1 MNESIENYE
10 QGKCLLINKP
20 IDWTSFDLVRKIR
33 SILKIKKIG
42 HAGTLDPLATG
53 LMIICTGKATKQID
67 NYIKLSKEYTGI
79 FTIGATTI
87 SFDLE
92 TEPENFKPFQ
102 SITNE
107 QIYLAALTLKN
118 STTQIPPMFSAIKK
132 NGNPLYKLAR
142 QGIEIERAPR
152 LIKIHEF
159 IIEKIELPNIYFKIH
174 CTSGTYIRTIA
185 NDFGNLLQVGAYL
198 SKLERTKIGDF
209 NLQDAVSIKDFECS
223 SLNPFYLEKK
233 SI

>member
-1 MNESIENYE
+1 MNEPIEKYE
-10 QGKCLLINKP
+10 QGTCLLIKKP

-67 NYIKLSKEYTGI
+67 NYIKLPKEYTGI

-92 TEPENFKPFQ
+92 TAPENFKPYQ
-102 SITNE
+102 LITTAQINE
-107 QIYLAALTLKN
+107 AALILKN

-142 QGIEIERAPR
+142 QGIEIERPPR
-152 LIKIHEF
+152 LINITEF

-174 CTSGTYIRTIA
+174 CSSGTYIRTIA
-185 NDFGNLLQVGAYL
+185 NDFGHLLQVGAYL

-209 NLQDAVSIKDFECS
+209 TLENAISIKEFEFS
-223 SLNPFYLEKK
+223 KHNPFFIEKNTL
-233 SI
+233 